1 MFKFKGKRYHFCTLL
16 YFHVWNRSSTRCQR
30 ELSRFIVG
38 TLYLYRHLS
47 VHSRPLSYHAFV
59 YLFSIECKY
68 WTYWF
73 FLHWKVSHSLSTNAS
88 IFHTGVSRVLYCTLK
103 TMHFNFISCFLDLPK
118 IVRVWRILV
127 LKQTGMKCNTRLI

>member
-68 WTYWF
+68 WTYCF
-73 FLHWKVSHSLSTNAS
+73 FCIEKYHIVWVRMQLFFIQECLESCIV
-88 IFHTGVSRVLYCTLK
+88 LK
-103 TMHFNFISCFLDLPK
+103 TLQFNFISWFLDLPK